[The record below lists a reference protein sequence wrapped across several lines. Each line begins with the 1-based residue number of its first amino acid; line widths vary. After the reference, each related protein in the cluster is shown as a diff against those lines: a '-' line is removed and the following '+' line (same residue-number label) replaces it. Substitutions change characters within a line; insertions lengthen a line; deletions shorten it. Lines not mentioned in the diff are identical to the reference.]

1 MNKLPDFLLSKEEY
15 REPSSFRRTSTA
27 FIDKTIQKLAIL
39 VQLSHQQL
47 HITQQN
53 SSLSKIAI
61 RTRLLVFLYFI
72 LLISFLKPILSEV
85 IIGIVILVMH
95 IIINNDFVK
104 TFKRIILFT
113 FLFGFLIALP
123 SALNLINKG
132 DVVWPIFSLSNSY
145 DFWIYHIPQVI
156 GFTDEGLRGMYL
168 LTLRVFN
175 SISISFL
182 LINTTPFNDI
192 MKGLKMF
199 RIPDSLLMIITL
211 TYLYIII
218 LSNSV
223 VESYLAMKSRI
234 IGHMDNQE
242 VQQMIAGRITHIFKM
257 SRRHFEKT
265 FQAMLARGYTGN
277 VVFYQKESLSLP
289 DYLIL
294 SAALLFGLLFFIH

>member
-15 REPSSFRRTSTA
+15 RESSSFRRTSTA
-27 FIDKTIQKLAIL
+27 FIDKTIQKLAQL

-47 HITQQN
+47 PLTQRN
-53 SSLSKIAI
+53 SFLSKIAI

-72 LLISFLKPILSEV
+72 LLISFLKPIRSEI
-85 IIGIVILVMH
+85 IIGIIILTLH
-95 IIINNDFVK
+95 IILNSNFIK
-104 TFKRIILFT
+104 TYKRIIIFT
-113 FLFGFLIALP
+113 FLFGFLIAVP

-132 DVVWPIFSLSNSY
+132 EVVWPIFSLSNSY

-211 TYLYIII
+211 AYLYIFI
-218 LSNSV
+218 LANSV
-223 VESYLAMKSRI
+223 AESYLAMKSRI
-234 IGHMDNQE
+234 IGHMENKD
-242 VQQMIAGRITHIFKM
+242 VQQLIAGRITHIFKM

-265 FQAMLARGYTGN
+265 FQAMLARGYTGD
-277 VVFYQKESLSLP
+277 VVFYQRERLTRY

-294 SAALLFGLLFFIH
+294 SAAFFLGLIFYIY

>member
-15 REPSSFRRTSTA
+15 RESSSFRRTSTA
-27 FIDKTIQKLAIL
+27 FIDKTIQKLARL

-47 HITQQN
+47 HLTQRN
-53 SSLSKIAI
+53 SFLSKIAI

-72 LLISFLKPILSEV
+72 LLISFLKPIRSEI
-85 IIGIVILVMH
+85 IIGIVILAMH
-95 IIINNDFVK
+95 IIINNNFIKVY
-104 TFKRIILFT
+104 KRIILFT

-132 DVVWPIFSLSNSY
+132 EVVFPMIRLSNSY
-145 DFWIYHIPQVI
+145 DFWIYHIPQDI
-156 GFTDEGLRGMYL
+156 GFTEEGLRGMYL

-182 LINTTPFNDI
+182 LINTTSLNDI

-211 TYLYIII
+211 AYLYIFI
-218 LSNSV
+218 LANSV
-223 VESYLAMKSRI
+223 AESYLAMKSRI
-234 IGHMDNQE
+234 IGHMDNKD
-242 VQQMIAGRITHIFKM
+242 VQQLIAGRITHIFKM

-265 FQAMLARGYTGN
+265 FQAMLARGYTGE
-277 VVFYQKESLSLP
+277 VVFYQEEKLALR

-294 SAALLFGLLFFIH
+294 GSALLFGLLFFIH

>member
-15 REPSSFRRTSTA
+15 PEASSSGRTSTA
-27 FIDKTIQKLAIL
+27 FIDKTIQKLAML

-47 HITQQN
+47 HLNQRNIF
-53 SSLSKIAI
+53 LSKIAI

-72 LLISFLKPILSEV
+72 LLISFLKPIRSEV
-85 IIGIVILVMH
+85 IIATVIVIMH
-95 IIINNDFVK
+95 LIISNNFIK

-113 FLFGFLIALP
+113 FIFGFLIALP
-123 SALNLINKG
+123 STLNLISKG
-132 DVVWPIFSLSNSY
+132 EVVIPVLRLSTSH

-156 GFTDEGLRGMYL
+156 GFTEEGLRGMYL

-175 SISISFL
+175 SIGISFL

-211 TYLYIII
+211 AYLYIFI

-223 VESYLAMKSRI
+223 SESYLAMKSRI
-234 IGHMDNQE
+234 IGHMDNKE
-242 VQQMIAGRITHIFKM
+242 VQQLIAGRITHIFKM

-265 FQAMLARGYTGN
+265 FQAMLARGYRGD
-277 VVFYQKESLSLP
+277 VVFYQRERLALP

-294 SAALLFGLLFFIH
+294 SSALLFGLLFFID